1 MVAARATP
9 EERFERF
16 HAENPRVFELFKK
29 FAREVMQTGRR
40 RFSADAV
47 IQRIRW
53 FVQVDT
59 TGDEFK
65 VNDNYSAYYARLL
78 IRECPE
84 FDGFFELRKT
94 SSDRQAE
101 DARKAGRLF

>member
-1 MVAARATP
+1 MVSARATP

-16 HAENPRVFELFKK
+16 HADNPRVFELFKR
-29 FAREVMQTGRR
+29 FAAEVMGRGLK
-40 RFSADAV
+40 RFSADAIV
-47 IQRIRW
+47 QRIRW

-94 SSDRQAE
+94 QSDRQAAE
-101 DARKAGRLF
+101 AQKAGRLF